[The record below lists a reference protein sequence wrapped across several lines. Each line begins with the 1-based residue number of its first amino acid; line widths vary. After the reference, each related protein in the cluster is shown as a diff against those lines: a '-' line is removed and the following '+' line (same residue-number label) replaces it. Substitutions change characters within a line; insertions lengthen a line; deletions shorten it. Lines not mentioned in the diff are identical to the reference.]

1 MVSKDSGHTCKVII
15 SGGGEKNLRVLQS
28 PGINCEIFLP
38 RKLKNMHRSRIFP
51 IRVAII

>member
-1 MVSKDSGHTCKVII
+1 MVNEDIGHICKIII
-15 SGGGEKNLRVLQS
+15 SGGSEKNLRVLQS
-28 PGINCEIFLP
+28 LGINCEIFLP